1 MKTVEL
7 SKRMQAVAD
16 FVTKG
21 NRVCDVG
28 CDHGYVSIYLVQTL
42 AAPAVLAMDVNK
54 GPLLGAGEHIRQYG
68 VEDYITLRLSDGL
81 TAYGIGEADSLVC
94 AGMGGRLL
102 YHILTKEPEKTCD
115 FRELILQPQSEIAL
129 FRKWLREN
137 GFLIVDENMIWEDEK
152 FYPMM
157 KVKPPAYGGTDH
169 TFSDFDAE
177 GGGLLS
183 EDRFGPVLL
192 KKKHPVLKEFI
203 RRELKMKQRIL
214 EGMPE
219 GEEVGKTADRKRE
232 LAKET
237 EILEKTL
244 LQLVTE

>member
-1 MKTVEL
+1 MKIVEL

-16 FVTKG
+16 FVTGG

-28 CDHGYVSIYLVQTL
+28 CDHGYVSIYLVQTHL
-42 AAPAVLAMDVNK
+42 APTVLAMDVNK

-68 VEDYITLRLSDGL
+68 VADYITLRLSDGL
-81 TAYGIGEADSLVC
+81 TAYEMGEADSLIC

-102 YHILTKEPEKTCD
+102 YHILSKEPAKTCD

-129 FRKWLREN
+129 FRKWLRKN

-157 KVKPPAYGGTDH
+157 KVKPPAKVVTDGG
-169 TFSDFDAE
+169 FSDFDAE

-192 KKKHPVLKEFI
+192 KEKHPVLAEFV
-203 RRELKMKQRIL
+203 RRELQMKQRIL
-214 EGMPE
+214 EGMPA
-219 GEEVGKTADRKRE
+219 GATG
-232 LAKET
+232 
-237 EILEKTL
+237 EKTDKRKSELSEEIKILNEALGQL
-244 LQLVTE
+244 L